1 MGVFLVSRD
10 RILDKLDAG
19 NLPRNGP
26 VEMYAGYGRGYR
38 CAACDRTI
46 TPYDV
51 AHEMN
56 FGGGVTRRMHLA
68 CVHIWQV
75 ECERRAAE
83 ERERTR

>member
-1 MGVFLVSRD
+1 MSVFFVSRD

-26 VEMYAGYGRGYR
+26 TEMYPGYGRGYR
-38 CAACDRTI
+38 CAACDSTI

-51 AHEMN
+51 EHEMD
-56 FGGGVTRRMHLA
+56 FGGGVTCRMHLA
-68 CVHIWQV
+68 CAHIWQV

>member
-1 MGVFLVSRD
+1 MSVFFVSRD

-26 VEMYAGYGRGYR
+26 TEMYAGYGRGYR

-51 AHEMN
+51 EHEMD
-56 FGGGVTRRMHLA
+56 FGGGVTCRMHLA
-68 CVHIWQV
+68 CAHIWQV